1 MVRVTYPS
9 DVLYQ
14 GLYDSAQKDESQQ
27 KLTDMQTKENRCFC
41 SIITPKMESRIAAYN
56 GSNQDLQRHEI
67 SLGNMG
73 ISQQFRNHRILF
85 GKQNDKMEDTAEI
98 SVFTSK
104 HKENIQLK
112 LLKSTEKTSKLKN
125 TEAERVFKASQTF
138 FEGYKTLYNWSSINN
153 KNMPMVSVI
162 DYGHKYANA
171 FWDGKRMCYG
181 DGDGD
186 VFNDFTLCPDIGYH
200 EQAHGVT
207 DYSRKGTGLTYK
219 GESGAANEAFSDIE
233 ASILK
238 QWESKQTVKEADW
251 LIGTSRSGNLVKDY
265 KGHQYAL
272 RSMKEP
278 GTAYL
283 NHPILGD
290 DDQPGTM
297 GKYLQTK
304 EDNGGV
310 HTNSGI
316 LNKAF
321 YESCLNV
328 SRIDDREGKNQYAYE
343 TAGKLWMY
351 PYLHDTSIKA
361 DATFAD
367 IAKAISSRVVQL
379 YGDKSS
385 ITDAFRKSFQTTEIL
400 GMLTSKPF

>member
-1 MVRVTYPS
+1 MVTITYPS
-9 DVLYQ
+9 DVLYHS
-14 GLYDSAQKDESQQ
+14 LHDSAQHDENKQ
-27 KLTDMQTKENRCFC
+27 KSTHTQTKEGRCFC
-41 SIITPKMESRIAAYN
+41 SIITPKMESQIAAHN
-56 GSNQDLQRHEI
+56 NTNHDSQRHEI
-67 SLGNMG
+67 SLGNIG

-85 GKQNDKMEDTAEI
+85 GKQNEKMEDTARI
-98 SVFTSK
+98 NVYTSK

-112 LLKSTEKTSKLKN
+112 LLKSTEKSSKLKN
-125 TEAERVFKASQTF
+125 DEADRVFKASQTF
-138 FEGYKTLYNWSSINN
+138 FDGYKSLYNWSSINN
-153 KNMPMVSVI
+153 KNMAMNSVI
-162 DYGHKYANA
+162 DYGYKFANA
-171 FWDGKRMCYG
+171 FWDGERMFYG

-186 VFNDFTLCPDIGYH
+186 IFNDFTLCPDIGYH
-200 EQAHGVT
+200 EQAHGIT
-207 DYSRKGTGLTYK
+207 DYSRNGTGLIYK

-238 QWESKQTVKEADW
+238 QWESKQTVKKADW
-251 LIGTSRSGNLVKDY
+251 LIGTGASGNLVKDY

-321 YESCLNV
+321 YECCLNV
-328 SRIDDREGKNQYAYE
+328 SRIEDKEGKNQYAYE

-361 DATFAD
+361 NATFAD
-367 IAKAISSRVVQL
+367 IATAISKRVAQV
-379 YGDKSS
+379 YGSKDPIS
-385 ITDAFRKSFQTTEIL
+385 DAFRKSFQTTEIL
-400 GMLTSKPF
+400 GMLTFKPF